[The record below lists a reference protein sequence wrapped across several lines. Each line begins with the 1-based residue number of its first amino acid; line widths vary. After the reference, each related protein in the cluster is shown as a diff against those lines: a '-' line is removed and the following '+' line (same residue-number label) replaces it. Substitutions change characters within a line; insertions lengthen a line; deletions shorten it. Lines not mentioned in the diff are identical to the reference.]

1 MTAISRL
8 APAHRGY
15 EYQDLLVACR
25 FVDILL
31 GNVREA
37 RCDEKLFDD
46 DRFDDLTTVDLDGI
60 RERVQFK
67 HTDDD
72 DRPLSLDTFTKD
84 QRGLRLDRLFD
95 SMLTDRDGA
104 GRDASAAVFRV
115 VLRDQSP
122 TDPTL
127 TAVLK
132 PGAREPGPFL
142 AGMQTER
149 FRFRAQALREQRC
162 TDAGEPSPFAFL
174 FSGDTSLNYDDLKW
188 VCDRLIVEVGAPR
201 ASLDLTEPAAAEHLL
216 LVRARA
222 DVGAETFPNAERT
235 AVDVAA
241 ALVSAARAARQ
252 GLLLPSAQELLRRA
266 RLRSDFGAVSR
277 AHPVDQTIKVPRP
290 TTVAQLAD
298 AASERADA
306 GGCLLIVGPP
316 GHGKSWV
323 CQQLLDVLDENG
335 WLVAEHY
342 CYLGNADGERL
353 ERVLAEAVLGSLLGR
368 LAAADQRLVHDQ
380 RPRFAADENALVG
393 ALRSSLQLSPDRRI
407 ALVVDGIDHITRVRA
422 QMGSQFD
429 PSRSMS
435 ETLAALDLPPGVV
448 LVVLSQPGSHLAS
461 LRETGAT
468 TVELPG
474 LARPEIH
481 LLASR
486 LSLVPSGEG
495 TLGRATPLLE
505 EDEAIAS
512 FIDVLAERSGG
523 NALYAT
529 YLCRETLRSSE
540 TRIDPASVVLELPP
554 FDGTLKNYYDHLYK
568 SLGADAGW
576 VADIIAL
583 VDFAVTRAELREI
596 RPDAAHRVDGAL
608 ELLAPVLIE
617 RATQGGVRIYHES
630 FARYLRAPFQD
641 NVVAL
646 AALFERITDW
656 LEAKGLFADARAFHS
671 LLPLLADAGDD
682 KRVVDLVDPQFVTN
696 SVAAGYAASAINT
709 NLATAVGAAA
719 RLGEWPTIVRYVE
732 LSRAADAYQ
741 TERFDATLVTFADV
755 PAALLGADTLAE
767 RLLDEDRTVMPA
779 RAGLQMCAAVDS
791 LGATPPWRAYMDAY
805 LREAEND
812 NTSYGGASDK
822 AVALAW
828 LRGRL
833 RVAAA
838 STEPV
843 VSLREADDDE
853 NARWN
858 FAAPID
864 WSRLA
869 EWIDD
874 SGVPMRD
881 VIAAV
886 LDTHGWEGVTA
897 LVDSLPNPADVCI
910 VVAEALAAHPEPG
923 GKMKSPRE
931 WAAAAARHGAPA
943 GSMRRLLAL
952 GVDPSELGLEA
963 VTRERER
970 LLELTRRVQTSS
982 VRSEDSPIAAWLDA
996 CALAAYRNPLGL
1008 GAAEA
1013 VITGEG
1019 WFPCWLR
1026 FVLGLSRADV
1036 AASVDRGRLALEALQ
1051 LLAGD
1056 LRPFAGDPRACDL
1069 YSLHPVI
1076 AETITHAMATLD
1088 DAQWRSGLRVLS
1100 EVSSSITTTMSGEL
1114 GGPVPPDLVL
1124 RLAVDGATPARRA
1137 AAEELVAEEIT
1148 RGSGHRFYSDIAE
1161 YRLLAARLALAAED
1175 RQRAEELW
1183 HEACVFLTAYGWH
1196 KDITIYEVLDPFPVL
1211 IEADPRTARRR
1222 LAELQ
1227 ALCERVPLHT
1237 DLRETRHAWS
1247 RWWSLLAKADP
1258 VRGVH
1263 LAVPE
1268 LHAECNDPNWLLNE
1282 ALEYVWREW
1291 HEHVDPVIAGALR
1304 LTLDTPLDAADT
1316 KQLER
1321 LAGNCA
1327 DPATRRLLIW
1337 LLARA
1342 DERPVAYSFTN
1353 SDEMLARDDEKVSGL
1368 NMIAAE
1374 ADLPPVVALRDSR
1387 IQDDESDRWRDRA
1400 SKPVV
1405 TEVVPGFPPGL
1416 PGVVKAIRT
1425 WHRRPYNARAADWH
1439 AERFANAI
1447 GYRLIGLLAEGR
1459 PDDATSALTS
1469 LASGLGLEERAVIL
1483 RSIAEG
1489 LERHGETQLA
1499 ARAYALTWT
1508 RARGRGGWLT
1518 FGGETAIDSLLGATA
1533 LDAEVA
1539 SAVVAAEIERIVAT
1553 SRTGTYGISQA
1564 VIYALTVG
1572 AFQSAGGP
1580 AVDIA
1585 FDAWDEAFRVIAA
1598 RAPRVDD
1605 SDDPDVA
1612 YAPPDQDGGEPA
1624 PGDLEGALALAAL
1637 GGLAHP
1643 GREKKRRAFLAT
1655 RLLVEERPTVVG
1667 PSVALVLT
1675 TTSDAATLTWLL
1687 SLLDS
1692 FDATTN
1698 TVIQECQA
1706 ALRELATRDLLTVRA
1721 LARRMITSA
1730 RPALAPSTPAAHAS
1744 HELLTPGERDDGRK
1758 TGPPGLDEMLDSVA
1772 GQRTRRGERI
1782 FRGLRSAVRSTA
1794 ASTLSSSK
1802 LKTRLERQLDTF
1814 GDRVNE
1820 RWPDAFLA
1828 PNQAIEEALQ
1838 SVAGGGRAALIVSG
1852 NPVADPIG
1860 WDDILA
1866 SAILDDPTVPL
1877 TLEAHRQPRPPL
1889 PPPPGTGHELWAQIR
1904 ERASGCTGGAVEEVL
1919 EKDGVLCATLTL
1931 EPVSSLLTVERGPY
1945 GGWCWLG
1952 TVESRAFK
1960 HPDWREK
1967 RDLIARRYRVAE
1979 VRNAGDR
1986 QSLTSP
1992 PVAEGDLRLWRAKVD
2007 PIAAHSVLDSSQ
2019 PLIGID
2025 HDTDMVGD
2033 GREGLGAPRELLV
2046 PLPSLVALLA
2056 LQPGPPCSYEDDDGA
2071 GLALVTWRAEY
2082 DVSEHYLARP
2092 RTYGSGIVIRPDLL
2106 ANLAATAG
2114 DDRIVVRDF
2123 IIGVAE
2129 LANGAVR

>member
-15 EYQDLLVACR
+15 DYQDLLVACR
-25 FVDILL
+25 FVDVLL
-31 GNVREA
+31 GSVREA
-37 RCDEKLFDD
+37 RCDEKFFDD

-122 TDPTL
+122 TDPRL

-132 PGAREPGPFL
+132 PGMHEPGPFL
-142 AGMQTER
+142 VGMRTER
-149 FRFRAQALREQRC
+149 LRFHASTLWEQRC

-174 FSGDTSLNYDDLKW
+174 FGGDTSPSYDDLEW
-188 VCDRLIVEVGAPR
+188 VCDRLVIEVGAPR
-201 ASLDLTEPAAAEHLL
+201 ASLDLTDPASAEQLL
-216 LVRARA
+216 LARTRA
-222 DVGAETFPNAERT
+222 DVGAETFPNAERS

-277 AHPVDQTIKVPRP
+277 AHPVDRAVEVPRRL
-290 TTVAQLAD
+290 TVEQLVD
-298 AASERADA
+298 AASGCADA
-306 GGCLLIVGPP
+306 GRRLLIVGPP

-323 CQQLLDVLDENG
+323 CHQLLDVLDENG

-342 CYLGNADGERL
+342 CYLGDADGERL

-380 RPRFAADENALVG
+380 RPRFAADEDALVD
-393 ALRSSLQLSPDRRI
+393 ALRRSLQLEPDRRI
-407 ALVVDGIDHITRVRA
+407 ALVIDGIDHITRVRTRI
-422 QMGSQFD
+422 GSPFD
-429 PSRSMS
+429 PSKSMS
-435 ETLAALDLPPGVV
+435 ETLAALDLPPGVA
-448 LVVLSQPGSHLAS
+448 LIVLSQPGSHLAA
-461 LRETGAT
+461 LQETGAT
-468 TVELPG
+468 TVALPG

-481 LLASR
+481 LLAGR
-486 LSLVPSGEG
+486 LDLVPSGEG
-495 TLGRATPLLE
+495 TFGAATLLLE
-505 EDEAIAS
+505 GDEAIAP

-540 TRIDPASVVLELPP
+540 TRTDPASVVLDLPP
-554 FDGTLKNYYDHLYK
+554 FDGTLKSYYDHLYL
-568 SLGADAGW
+568 SLGADTGW
-576 VADIIAL
+576 VADMIAL

-641 NVVAL
+641 DAVAL
-646 AALFERITDW
+646 AALLERITGW

-709 NLATAVGAAA
+709 NLATAVSAAA

-767 RLLDEDRTVMPA
+767 RLLDQDRTVMLA

-791 LGATPPWRAYMDAY
+791 LGATPPWRAYMEAY

-812 NTSYGGASDK
+812 NTSYGGASDQ

-833 RVAAA
+833 RLAAA

-843 VSLREADDDE
+843 MSLREAEDDE
-853 NARWN
+853 NAQLDL
-858 FAAPID
+858 AAPIA
-864 WSRLA
+864 WSRLG

-874 SGVPMRD
+874 GGLPMRD
-881 VIAAV
+881 VVAAL
-886 LDTHGWEGVTA
+886 LDTHGWERITA
-897 LVDSLPNPADVCI
+897 LVDSLSNPADACLA
-910 VVAEALAAHPEPG
+910 VAEALAAHPEPG
-923 GKMKSPRE
+923 GAIKSPRE
-931 WAAAAARHGAPA
+931 WAAAAARHGAPV

-952 GVDPSELGLEA
+952 GVDPSELGPEDVA
-963 VTRERER
+963 RERER
-970 LLELTRRVQTSS
+970 LLELTRRIQTSS
-982 VRSEDSPIAAWLDA
+982 VRSEDGPIAAWLDA
-996 CALAAYRNPLGL
+996 CSIAAHRDPLGL

-1013 VITGEG
+1013 VIAGEG

-1026 FVLGLSRADV
+1026 FVLGLSRAD
-1036 AASVDRGRLALEALQ
+1036 AAAPVDRGRLALEALQ
-1051 LLAGD
+1051 LLTGD

-1069 YSLHPVI
+1069 YFLHPVI

-1088 DAQWRSGLRVLS
+1088 DAQWRSGLRVLG

-1137 AAEELVAEEIT
+1137 AAEELVAEEIA
-1148 RGSGHRFYSDIAE
+1148 RGSGQRFYSDIAE
-1161 YRLLAARLALAAED
+1161 YRLLAARLALAAD
-1175 RQRAEELW
+1175 DHRQRAEEFW
-1183 HEACVFLTAYGWH
+1183 YEACVFLTAYGWH
-1196 KDITIYEVLDPFPVL
+1196 KDVTIYEVLDPFPAL
-1211 IEADPRTARRR
+1211 IEADPRAARRR
-1222 LAELQ
+1222 MAELQ
-1227 ALCERVPLHT
+1227 PLCERVPLHT
-1237 DLRETRHAWS
+1237 DGRETRHAWS
-1247 RWWSLLAKADP
+1247 RWWSLLAKVDP
-1258 VRGVH
+1258 VGGVH
-1263 LAVPE
+1263 IAVPE
-1268 LHAECNDPNWLLNE
+1268 LLAECNDPNWLLNE
-1282 ALEYVWREW
+1282 ALEDVWREW

-1304 LTLDTPLDAADT
+1304 LTLDTPLDPADA
-1316 KQLER
+1316 KQLKR
-1321 LAGNCA
+1321 LTGNSA
-1327 DPATRRLLIW
+1327 NPATNRLLIW

-1342 DERPVAYSFTN
+1342 DERPVSYSFSN
-1353 SDEMLARDDEKVSGL
+1353 SAELLARDDEKVAGL
-1368 NMIAAE
+1368 NKIAAE
-1374 ADLPPVVALRDSR
+1374 AGLPPVVALRESR
-1387 IQDDESDRWRDRA
+1387 SQDEGDRWRDRA
-1400 SKPVV
+1400 TKPVAA
-1405 TEVVPGFPPGL
+1405 EVVPGFPPGL

-1425 WHRRPYNARAADWH
+1425 WHRRPYDARAADWH

-1459 PDDATSALTS
+1459 SDDATSALTS
-1469 LASGLGLEERAVIL
+1469 LASGLGLEERTVIL

-1508 RARGRGGWLT
+1508 RTRGRGGWLT
-1518 FGGETAIDSLLGATA
+1518 FGGETAIDSLLRATA
-1533 LDAEVA
+1533 LDIETAG
-1539 SAVVAAEIERIVAT
+1539 AVVAVEIERIVAT

-1564 VIYALTVG
+1564 VIYALAVG
-1572 AFQSAGGP
+1572 AFQSADGP
-1580 AVDIA
+1580 AVDVA

-1643 GREKKRRAFLAT
+1643 SREKKRRAFLAT
-1655 RLLVEERPTVVG
+1655 RLLLEERPATVA
-1667 PSVALVLT
+1667 PAVALALT
-1675 TTSDAATLTWLL
+1675 TTSDPATLTWLL

-1698 TVIQECQA
+1698 PVIQECQA

-1730 RPALAPSTPAAHAS
+1730 PPPLAPSTPAAHAS
-1744 HELLTPGERDDGRK
+1744 HELLTPGERDDNRE
-1758 TGPPGLDEMLDSVA
+1758 TGPPGLDGVLDSTA
-1772 GQRTRRGERI
+1772 GQRSRRGERI
-1782 FRGLRSAVRSTA
+1782 FPGLRSAVRSAA
-1794 ASTLSSSK
+1794 ASTLSSNT
-1802 LKTRLERQLDTF
+1802 LKTKLDRQLDTF
-1814 GDRVNE
+1814 GDRVNR

-1828 PNQAIEEALQ
+1828 SNQAIEEALQ
-1838 SVAGGGRAALIVSG
+1838 SVAAGGRAALIVSG
-1852 NPVADPIG
+1852 NPVTDPIG
-1860 WDDILA
+1860 WDGMGWDGMGWDGRT
-1866 SAILDDPTVPL
+1866 SS
-1877 TLEAHRQPRPPL
+1877 PRPFS
-1889 PPPPGTGHELWAQIR
+1889 TI
-1904 ERASGCTGGAVEEVL
+1904 
-1919 EKDGVLCATLTL
+1919 
-1931 EPVSSLLTVERGPY
+1931 
-1945 GGWCWLG
+1945 
-1952 TVESRAFK
+1952 
-1960 HPDWREK
+1960 
-1967 RDLIARRYRVAE
+1967 
-1979 VRNAGDR
+1979 
-1986 QSLTSP
+1986 
-1992 PVAEGDLRLWRAKVD
+1992 
-2007 PIAAHSVLDSSQ
+2007 
-2019 PLIGID
+2019 
-2025 HDTDMVGD
+2025 
-2033 GREGLGAPRELLV
+2033 
-2046 PLPSLVALLA
+2046 
-2056 LQPGPPCSYEDDDGA
+2056 PPC
-2071 GLALVTWRAEY
+2071 R
-2082 DVSEHYLARP
+2082 
-2092 RTYGSGIVIRPDLL
+2092 
-2106 ANLAATAG
+2106 
-2114 DDRIVVRDF
+2114 
-2123 IIGVAE
+2123 
-2129 LANGAVR
+2129 